1 MIPNIES
8 DEDRSNRKC
17 RVVCRETYA
26 PWRDSHQHDG
36 PNPNDARRQCS
47 RYRDRGTCNPLPGDV
62 WFCEHGNVF
71 VAEPELDS
79 TTDFYI
85 APLHPIFDLKRY
97 RRAITA
103 LHGGSR

>member
-17 RVVCRETYA
+17 RVVCRSNYS
-26 PWRDSHQHDG
+26 PWVNKHQHDG
-36 PNPNDARRQCS
+36 NNTREKQLCS
-47 RYRDRGTCNPLPGDV
+47 RYQGRQTCQPLPGDV

-79 TTDFYI
+79 VTDFYI
-85 APLHPIFDLKRY
+85 APLHPIFDRKRY
-97 RRAITA
+97 QRAITA